1 MSLKKNKILVTGAEG
16 FIGSHL
22 VEYLVKKNCN
32 VKALIYYNF
41 INSWG
46 WLDELSSD
54 ILDKVE
60 VVAGDVRDGPFLEN
74 IMKDCVKVFHLAALI
89 GIPYSYFAPQSYVE
103 TNIIGTLNILE
114 NAKKLKTEKV
124 LITSTSEV
132 YGSAKYVPI
141 NENHPFQGQSPYSA
155 TKIAADKLAES
166 FHRSF
171 NLPVCIVRPF
181 NTYGPRQSARAIIPT
196 IITQI
201 LSGKKK
207 ILLGNLNAKRDL
219 NFVKDVVNA
228 FVEIS
233 NCKLAIG
240 EEINI
245 ASETEISVMQLANK
259 ILKILDS
266 DAKIV
271 SKKSRL
277 RPKESEVD
285 RLLGSSEKLQ
295 SITKWKPKVN
305 IDEGLKET
313 IEWFKDPKILSKYKS
328 MIYNI

>member
-1 MSLKKNKILVTGAEG
+1 MKLQKNKILVTGAEG

-22 VEYLVKKNCN
+22 VEHLVKNNYN
-32 VKALIYYNF
+32 VRALIHYNF

-46 WLDELSSD
+46 WLDELSEE

-60 VVAGDVRDGPFLEN
+60 VISGDIRDRSLIES
-74 IMKDCVKVFHLAALI
+74 IMMDCEKVFHLAALI

-103 TNIIGTLNILE
+103 TNIMGTLNILE
-114 NAKKLKTEKV
+114 NAKKLKTRKV

-141 NENHPFQGQSPYSA
+141 DENHPSQGQSPYSA
-155 TKIAADKLAES
+155 SKIGADKLAES
-166 FHRSF
+166 FYRSF
-171 NLPVCIVRPF
+171 NLPICIVRPF

-201 LSGKKK
+201 LSGEKR
-207 ILLGNLNAKRDL
+207 IFLGNLNAKRDL
-219 NFVKDVVNA
+219 NFVKDVVNG

-245 ASETEISVMQLANK
+245 ASETEISMMELANK
-259 ILKILDS
+259 ILGILDS

-271 SKKSRL
+271 SKKNRL
-277 RPKESEVD
+277 RPKNSEVH
-285 RLLGSSEKLQ
+285 RLLGSSQKLRR
-295 SITKWKPKVN
+295 ITKWKPKVN
-305 IDEGLKET
+305 IDKGLKET
-313 IEWFKDPKILSKYKS
+313 IEWFKDPQVLSKYKS
-328 MIYNI
+328 VIYNI

>member
-1 MSLKKNKILVTGAEG
+1 MSLRKNKILVTGAEG

-22 VEYLVKKNCN
+22 VEYLVKKDYN
-32 VKALIYYNF
+32 VKALVHYNF
-41 INSWG
+41 LNSWG

-54 ILDKVE
+54 TLTNVE
-60 VVAGDVRDGPFLEN
+60 VVAGDVKDGSSLEN
-74 IMKDCVKVFHLAALI
+74 IMKDCAKVFHLAALI

-114 NAKKLKTEKV
+114 NAKKLETERV

-132 YGSAKYVPI
+132 YGSAQFVPI
-141 NENHPFQGQSPYSA
+141 NESHPFQGQSPYSA
-155 TKIAADKLAES
+155 SKIAADKLAES
-166 FHRSF
+166 FHKSF

-201 LSGKKK
+201 LSGEKK
-207 ILLGNLNAKRDL
+207 IFLGNLNAKRDL
-219 NFVKDVVNA
+219 NFVTDVVNA

-245 ASETEISVMQLANK
+245 ASETEISVSQLANK

-266 DAKIV
+266 NAKII
-271 SKKSRL
+271 SKKNRL
-277 RPKESEVD
+277 RPKESEVN
-285 RLLGSSEKLQ
+285 RLLGSNEKLQ
-295 SITKWKPKVN
+295 RITKWKPKVS
-305 IDEGLKET
+305 IDQGLKET
-313 IEWFKDPKILSKYKS
+313 IEWFKNPNVLSKYKS